1 MHYREEMGNP
11 SSILSRIVMVHQCSI
26 GEEQAQFQTI
36 YKSFLSIIGFAI
48 QSLTILAAHCME
60 DEKIASGQRATVV
73 IKHSAFD

>member
-1 MHYREEMGNP
+1 
-11 SSILSRIVMVHQCSI
+11 MVHQCSI

-48 QSLTILAAHCME
+48 HSPTILTAHCME
-60 DEKIASGQRATVV
+60 DEKITSGQRATVV